1 VAAHSSNAAPSAGLH
16 ALGDPIHDAHEL
28 GREAIPVVFPQ
39 RNFVSVGA
47 HLASQ
52 LKFSQQLQDRVS
64 GFQDHQSTGAGG
76 VRPPRPPQSAGAS
89 RSGAPSTDSGVGTQN
104 HDGPGPTQ
112 LACARGGNE
121 AATKHLHD
129 IGISNIVDVRTAV
142 VKKASSGRMRSPGPI
157 PRRGFL
163 AAKPA
168 LGRCIASDAN
178 GDSLAARAG
187 LRHPLFMPYPKDRS
201 TPRAASSSP
210 SGPTMIIVETP

>member
-52 LKFSQQLQDRVS
+52 LRFSQQLQDRVS

-112 LACARGGNE
+112 LACVRGGNE

-142 VKKASSGRMRSPGPI
+142 VKKASSDRMRSPGPI

-163 AAKPA
+163 VAKRRSAGVLPVTAVPIRWPGAQVYDIGLYALPERSQYAAC
-168 LGRCIASDAN
+168 R
-178 GDSLAARAG
+178 
-187 LRHPLFMPYPKDRS
+187 
-201 TPRAASSSP
+201 
-210 SGPTMIIVETP
+210 IVEPIRAHDDHR

>member
-1 VAAHSSNAAPSAGLH
+1 MP
-16 ALGDPIHDAHEL
+16 
-28 GREAIPVVFPQ
+28 RPQ
-39 RNFVSVGA
+39 RGCTRSATPSMTRTNSVERRFQSYSRSATLCPLAPIWRRNSSSASNFKIASVD
-47 HLASQ
+47 S
-52 LKFSQQLQDRVS
+52 KITKVP
-64 GFQDHQSTGAGG
+64 GAGG

-112 LACARGGNE
+112 LACVRGGNE

-142 VKKASSGRMRSPGPI
+142 VKKASSDRMRSPGPI

-168 LGRCIASDAN
+168 LGRCIASDGN

-187 LRHPLFMPYPKDRS
+187 LRHPPFMPYPKDRS